1 VARNGEGCKQRS
13 TAAAYS
19 TDSLNHRA
27 VLSSARYLDEG
38 GDIASLMKL
47 LGHSSLSVTQKYLHP
62 EVDKA
67 AEIVNKRNR
76 RAVVLPDISP
86 DIAAHSSWVN

>member
-1 VARNGEGCKQRS
+1 
-13 TAAAYS
+13 
-19 TDSLNHRA
+19 
-27 VLSSARYLDEG
+27 
-38 GDIASLMKL
+38 MKL

-76 RAVVLPDISP
+76 KAVVLPDISP
-86 DIAAHSSWVN
+86 DITAPRELGKLKSKYLILNGAPQKDSNLRPIDS